1 MRLGE
6 CNVSI
11 SYIMMV
17 IIRNIERILRT
28 EATQE
33 VAASIPL
40 VRIAGLPE
48 EVANF
53 MSMLNRH
60 GVYDRGELFGYEN
73 VG

>member
-1 MRLGE
+1 MFVDIIRIIVTRLGE

-11 SYIMMV
+11 RYIMMIV
-17 IIRNIERILRT
+17 IRNIERILRT

-40 VRIAGLPE
+40 VRIAGFPE

-53 MSMLNRH
+53 MSILSRH
-60 GVYDRGELFGYEN
+60 GV
-73 VG
+73 